1 VTVTKAEMERLG
13 HLNQMDFFEWMALGT
28 PGGRTADTR
37 DDELAYSL
45 PHGFAMMSGI
55 MRSHERADADELLGR
70 AIELFDD
77 PSNGFFVFLR
87 PGGADA
93 DLERSLGD
101 SSVGDPMRLPQM
113 VCAEPLPMP
122 EPSGAEIREV
132 GDLEAAADYWAVCGG
147 AYPSL
152 GFPADLFEIF
162 TPEWLVDER
171 IRAFAAYVEEEPV
184 SCALAWIS
192 RGVAGIYWVAT
203 LAAARGRGL
212 GATCSVAATNAG
224 FERGGH
230 FAALQASPM
239 GESVYKRLGYRELY
253 PYRVQFA
260 RIEAG

>member
-1 VTVTKAEMERLG
+1 MERLG
-13 HLNQMDFFEWMALGT
+13 HLNQMDFFEAMALGT
-28 PGGRTADTR
+28 PGGKTADTP
-37 DDELAYSL
+37 DDELAYAL
-45 PHGFAMMSGI
+45 PHGFAMMGGI